1 MGIGAI
7 EQLAASPLG
16 VGHAQHAAEQLL
28 HVAARAHVLQA
39 AEHIGEGAVP
49 ALLERLHGDHHLHR
63 AGRVE
68 QVHAVEL
75 ALRAGGDGDALGRDV
90 FLGDQVL
97 AQALDVHLAALV
109 LGLQQQDR
117 AQVVAACGQLARGLL
132 GEAGAGEQRVAHGLL
147 PVGMGAQ
154 HDRQLDHLLGFELLG
169 RDVVEHVAAVAALP
183 QRGRGHLDQRG
194 RTQAGEAV
202 VAQRRARVVR
212 LVDDHHRAVPVHQV
226 GEAALDLAQVG
237 AAEVGLDLEVALAHA
252 LEAGQLGGALE
263 MRLEGLLVGID
274 VAPRGVVHPQRLQRA
289 DDHQRARADVLRADL
304 VAVGD
309 VEHAHAIHAEMRL
322 QRLAVGV
329 AGRLQRSQRLL
340 ADHVGGHQPQ
350 RQRPVLA
357 GVVAGRGGE
366 RVRAEQGLAAAGGDA
381 HAHIGR
387 GPIVVDETLREI
399 GRDRL
404 RRVLLFEQGLA
415 EGGVE
420 RGLVARAARQ
430 GEEARERGERLALV
444 TLEGQRHAGA
454 SCRARMS

>member
-1 MGIGAI
+1 M
-7 EQLAASPLG
+7 
-16 VGHAQHAAEQLL
+16 
-28 HVAARAHVLQA
+28 
-39 AEHIGEGAVP
+39 
-49 ALLERLHGDHHLHR
+49 
-63 AGRVE
+63 
-68 QVHAVEL
+68 
-75 ALRAGGDGDALGRDV
+75 
-90 FLGDQVL
+90 
-97 AQALDVHLAALV
+97 
-109 LGLQQQDR
+109 
-117 AQVVAACGQLARGLL
+117 
-132 GEAGAGEQRVAHGLL
+132 
-147 PVGMGAQ
+147 
-154 HDRQLDHLLGFELLG
+154 
-169 RDVVEHVAAVAALP
+169 
-183 QRGRGHLDQRG
+183 
-194 RTQAGEAV
+194 
-202 VAQRRARVVR
+202 R

-226 GEAALDLAQVG
+226 GKAALDLAQVG

-309 VEHAHAIHAEMRL
+309 VEHAHAIDAEMRL

-329 AGRLQRSQRLL
+329 TGGLQRAERLL

-387 GPIVVDETLREI
+387 GPIVVDEALRQI

-415 EGGVE
+415 EGDVE
-420 RGLVARAARQ
+420 RSLVARAAGQ
-430 GEEARERGERLALV
+430 GEEARERSERLALV

>member
-1 MGIGAI
+1 M
-7 EQLAASPLG
+7 
-16 VGHAQHAAEQLL
+16 
-28 HVAARAHVLQA
+28 
-39 AEHIGEGAVP
+39 
-49 ALLERLHGDHHLHR
+49 
-63 AGRVE
+63 
-68 QVHAVEL
+68 
-75 ALRAGGDGDALGRDV
+75 
-90 FLGDQVL
+90 
-97 AQALDVHLAALV
+97 
-109 LGLQQQDR
+109 
-117 AQVVAACGQLARGLL
+117 
-132 GEAGAGEQRVAHGLL
+132 
-147 PVGMGAQ
+147 
-154 HDRQLDHLLGFELLG
+154 
-169 RDVVEHVAAVAALP
+169 AALP
-183 QRGRGHLDQRG
+183 HRGGGHFDQR
-194 RTQAGEAV
+194 RRPQAGEAV

-212 LVDDHHRAVPVHQV
+212 LVDNHHRAVPVHQV
-226 GEAALDLAQVG
+226 GEAALDLAEVG

-252 LEAGQLGGALE
+252 LETGQLGRALE

-309 VEHAHAIHAEMRL
+309 VEHAHAIDAEMRL

-329 AGRLQRSQRLL
+329 AGRLQRSQR
-340 ADHVGGHQPQ
+340 
-350 RQRPVLA
+350 QRPVLP
-357 GVVAGRGGE
+357 GVMASRGGE

-381 HAHIGR
+381 HAHVGR
-387 GPIVVDETLREI
+387 GPLVVDEALRQI

-430 GEEARERGERLALV
+430 GKEARERGERLALV